1 MEVTF
6 PVVLDMTI
14 VASVRRPE
22 TTALDEART
31 VMGWVGKLWVEEG
44 GGVVA

>member
-1 MEVTF
+1 VFDT
-6 PVVLDMTI
+6 TI
-14 VASVRRPE
+14 VASVSLPA

-31 VMGWVGKLWVEEG
+31 VMEWNGWLWTIG